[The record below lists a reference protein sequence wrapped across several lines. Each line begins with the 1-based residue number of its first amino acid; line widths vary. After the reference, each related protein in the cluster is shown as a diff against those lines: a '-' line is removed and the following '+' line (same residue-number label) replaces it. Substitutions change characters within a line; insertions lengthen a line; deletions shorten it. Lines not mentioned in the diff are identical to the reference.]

1 MAVRA
6 EWDSTHPNCMLI
18 ELTDPLTWDAF
29 HAGIRGAHDRI
40 RRVSTRATIIVNTRA
55 HLPKGQPMMHFRDA
69 FQDQP
74 DNVERVI
81 IVSNNY
87 DPFLLNFIKRVATIL
102 QRLYPFKSRLTFVNT
117 LEQAYAL
124 VSAPYAG
131 IGQKQ

>member
-1 MAVRA
+1 MVI
-6 EWDSTHPNCMLI
+6 D
-18 ELTDPLTWDAF
+18 LTDPMTWDAF
-29 HAGIRGAHDRI
+29 NAGIRSAHGTI
-40 RRVSTRATIIVNTRA
+40 RRVSGRVTIIVNA
-55 HLPKGQPMMHFRDA
+55 CASLPQGQPMMHFRDA

-81 IVSNNY
+81 IVS
-87 DPFLLNFIKRVATIL
+87 DGSHPFLFDFIKRIATIL

-131 IGQKQ
+131 IGHKK